1 MRHKV
6 CTLRIEIVVFDMDG
20 VLVDIGSSWQSVH
33 KAFNVSSQD
42 NLTRY
47 LNREIDYPE
56 FMRRDIRLWGKIHI
70 NVIKNILAKAPL
82 MKGAKSTIVELRKA
96 GYKTAIISAGISIL
110 AERIQQELKI
120 DHIYANKI
128 IANRSG
134 ILTGKGE
141 EVVNLLNK
149 IAVLREL
156 ASREHITLLNCAV
169 IGDTIFDVTMF
180 KAAGF
185 SIAFN
190 TNDKRVA
197 EAASVVVED
206 KDLRKI
212 LPYLIE

>member
-1 MRHKV
+1 MNTK
-6 CTLRIEIVVFDMDG
+6 IIVFDMDG
-20 VLVDIGSSWQSVH
+20 VLVDIGSSWQFVH
-33 KAFNVSSQD
+33 KRFNVDNTD
-42 NLTRY
+42 NLKEF
-47 LNREIDYPE
+47 LNQRISYDE
-56 FMRRDIRLWGKIHI
+56 FMKKDIALWGTVNIETLKKILSE
-70 NVIKNILAKAPL
+70 VPL
-82 MKGAKSTIVELRKA
+82 IKGAELAVTQLRKE

-128 IANRSG
+128 IAHKNG

-141 EVVNLLNK
+141 VVNPLNK

-156 ASREHITLLNCAV
+156 ASKEHIILPNCAV
-169 IGDTIFDVTMF
+169 IGDTIFDVPMF
-180 KAAGF
+180 KAVGF

-206 KDLRKI
+206 KDLMKI
-212 LPYLIE
+212 PPYFIECGRAK